1 MKKTNALHQRIKKQ
15 LNHAGFDENTLPQ
28 DTEQWQQF
36 LQNIG
41 RSYKDADDAQALL
54 ERSLEL
60 SSQEMRDLYEN
71 LKVETEQRI
80 EALHKSEQKTRFM
93 ANMSHELRTP
103 IHGILGSLEIVKGTE
118 LDERQRLF
126 VNTAYTSCEVM
137 LDIIN
142 NILDFSKLK
151 AGNMDL
157 EIIEFSPKELVES
170 ISNIMST
177 MAQEKNL
184 EVQCYIPEDIPARI
198 KGDPT
203 RLRQMLMNLI
213 GNAIKFTEQGHIYT
227 GMELRE
233 IIGND
238 ALLRFEVRD
247 TGIGIPVAM
256 HKSIF
261 ESFIQVD
268 ASINRCYGGTG
279 LGLTIVREFVE
290 MMGGRIGVQSS
301 PGQGSTFWFEIRVPI
316 VDVGPMNKHVHQLEG
331 YRVMVVDDNATNRQ
345 ILENYLHAWKADAV
359 IAKSG
364 AEALDYL
371 EQSSQHNKPFDVLLL
386 DWFMPQMD
394 GITLARTIR
403 TDQRYDKIPI
413 VMLTS
418 YGLSQEKQQQAGIQA
433 AITKP
438 IRSVT
443 LRDILLENI
452 RSFNHSSADPLLPVE
467 PTETYDQY
475 SILLA
480 EDNKVNA
487 LIAITMLESLNMKV
501 SHVTTG
507 KQALKAM
514 RMQPYQLVLMDI
526 NMPEMDGYTATRYI
540 RKWEKDGVLKQHTP
554 VIAMTANAL
563 QGDRER
569 CLSMGMDDYIP
580 KPVKQQDLLKIVRLW
595 LQPEAEFK
603 DLGMNM
609 PV

>member
-1 MKKTNALHQRIKKQ
+1 MSGTSLDGLDVAFCKISNS
-15 LNHAGFDENTLPQ
+15 GENT
-28 DTEQWQQF
+28 
-36 LQNIG
+36 
-41 RSYKDADDAQALL
+41 A
-54 ERSLEL
+54 
-60 SSQEMRDLYEN
+60 
-71 LKVETEQRI
+71 V
-80 EALHKSEQKTRFM
+80 
-93 ANMSHELRTP
+93 
-103 IHGILGSLEIVKGTE
+103 
-118 LDERQRLF
+118 
-126 VNTAYTSCEVM
+126 
-137 LDIIN
+137 
-142 NILDFSKLK
+142 
-151 AGNMDL
+151 
-157 EIIEFSPKELVES
+157 ELVDFET
-170 ISNIMST
+170 ISYST
-177 MAQEKNL
+177 EFKDQIRK
-184 EVQCYIPEDIPARI
+184 V
-198 KGDPT
+198 
-203 RLRQMLMNLI
+203 
-213 GNAIKFTEQGHIYT
+213 FTKKKIVFQD
-227 GMELRE
+227 LVLLNE
-233 IIGND
+233 IIGT
-238 ALLRFEVRD
+238 VH
-247 TGIGIPVAM
+247 G
-256 HKSIF
+256 
-261 ESFIQVD
+261 
-268 ASINRCYGGTG
+268 
-279 LGLTIVREFVE
+279 E
-290 MMGGRIGVQSS
+290 MVLECLEKWNI
-301 PGQGSTFWFEIRVPI
+301 TTDE
-316 VDVGPMNKHVHQLEG
+316 VDVIASHGQTVFHAPKNLHQLEG

-580 KPVKQQDLLKIVRLW
+580 KPVKQQDLLKIVRLC
-595 LQPEAEFK
+595 LKPEAEFK